1 MYTLNPQDYDYR
13 DTNTDFATLFSDW
26 KFGGLTLHHRMVKSA
41 AGSDTAGSEQE
52 ICAYYS
58 NFAKGGVEMVWVED
72 YANVFDHYT
81 SPRKK
86 SKEEAHLAAL
96 AKAVHDAGG
105 YIGYQLSCM
114 GQSFSGF
121 DPATAAQYESAYA
134 EHLNEE
140 EIKNLKSDFINGAI
154 YLKEQG
160 FDAVETT
167 RLATISVRPSF
178 PASEIIVKMNTDRS
192 RLKPAARF
200 CQVRSSPGSRKPAVL
215 VSRSRF

>member
-1 MYTLNPQDYDYR
+1 MEKKGISRRAFLKGAAVTAVSAAVVSVLPGCETKPESEASTQCPPCPSPSGSSVYTLNPQDYDYR

-134 EHLNEE
+134 EYLNEE
-140 EIKNLKSDFINGAI
+140 EIRNLKSDFINGAI
-154 YLKEQG
+154 YLRTG
-160 FDAVETT
+160 
-167 RLATISVRPSF
+167 L
-178 PASEIIVKMNTDRS
+178 
-192 RLKPAARF
+192 
-200 CQVRSSPGSRKPAVL
+200 
-215 VSRSRF
+215 